1 MLKSFVL
8 TQRPVKIFDA
18 NNAEHRSLYHKFAS
32 TKSWKLCPYQWVI
45 DDDCM
50 DVIHNMSKKMLK
62 YYTELE
68 FNVKKP
74 RKTGGK
80 KVLKINDLQSRKK
93 ATK

>member
-18 NNAEHRSLYHKFAS
+18 GNAEHRNLYYKFTN
-32 TKSWKLCPYQWVI
+32 TKSWKLCPYQWAI
-45 DDDCM
+45 DDDSI
-50 DVIHNMSKKMLK
+50 DVVHNMSKKMLK
-62 YYTELE
+62 YYSDLE

-74 RKTGGK
+74 RKTTSK